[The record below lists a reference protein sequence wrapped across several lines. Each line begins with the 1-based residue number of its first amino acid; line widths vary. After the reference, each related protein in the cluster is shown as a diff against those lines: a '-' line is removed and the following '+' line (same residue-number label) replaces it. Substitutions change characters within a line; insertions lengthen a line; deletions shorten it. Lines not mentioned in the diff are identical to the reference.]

1 MLLGDLNAR
10 EADGG
15 NMKKIKFYVCPNC
28 GNVITSTTEAEI
40 CCCGRKLS
48 PLKPAPSDSAH
59 LLKVQTVENDFYLT
73 SPHEM
78 SKQHYLRFIAYV
90 CCDRV
95 LLVQLYPE
103 QSGEVRFPRMYGG
116 KLFCCCSRDGLWV
129 AARSDPV
136 LLGSELY
143 FLKSEKNCVFPK
155 NPVILNNRI
164 TLERAK
170 NMSVQTP
177 LILLQHVFKSY
188 HEGTENEVHA
198 LHDVSFRVQEG
209 EFVSIIGQ
217 SGSGKS
223 TLMNCIGC
231 LDLPTSGTYQFRG
244 IGMEHC
250 RDSFLSRVRNRE
262 IGFIF
267 QGFNLIA
274 GLTAE
279 ENVEMPLVYR
289 GLSGSERQ
297 KACP

>member
-1 MLLGDLNAR
+1 
-10 EADGG
+10 
-15 NMKKIKFYVCPNC
+15 
-28 GNVITSTTEAEI
+28 
-40 CCCGRKLS
+40 
-48 PLKPAPSDSAH
+48 
-59 LLKVQTVENDFYLT
+59 
-73 SPHEM
+73 
-78 SKQHYLRFIAYV
+78 
-90 CCDRV
+90 
-95 LLVQLYPE
+95 
-103 QSGEVRFPRMYGG
+103 
-116 KLFCCCSRDGLWV
+116 
-129 AARSDPV
+129 
-136 LLGSELY
+136 
-143 FLKSEKNCVFPK
+143 
-155 NPVILNNRI
+155 
-164 TLERAK
+164 
-170 NMSVQTP
+170 MSVQTP

-209 EFVSIIGQ
+209 EFVSIVGQ

-231 LDLPTSGTYQFRG
+231 LDLPTRGTYQFRG
-244 IGMEHC
+244 IGMERC

-297 KACP
+297 KRAREALCLVGLEQRMNHRPWQLSGGQQQRVAIARAIAAEPSLLLADEPTGNLDSRAGEEIVELLHRLHRDGKTILLITHDSRVACAAQRMVEICDGRIVNDHPIRDANAAL

>member
-1 MLLGDLNAR
+1 
-10 EADGG
+10 
-15 NMKKIKFYVCPNC
+15 
-28 GNVITSTTEAEI
+28 
-40 CCCGRKLS
+40 
-48 PLKPAPSDSAH
+48 
-59 LLKVQTVENDFYLT
+59 
-73 SPHEM
+73 
-78 SKQHYLRFIAYV
+78 
-90 CCDRV
+90 
-95 LLVQLYPE
+95 
-103 QSGEVRFPRMYGG
+103 
-116 KLFCCCSRDGLWV
+116 
-129 AARSDPV
+129 
-136 LLGSELY
+136 
-143 FLKSEKNCVFPK
+143 
-155 NPVILNNRI
+155 
-164 TLERAK
+164 
-170 NMSVQTP
+170 MSVQTP

-297 KACP
+297 KRAREALCLVGLERRMTHRPWQLSGGQQQRVAIARAIAAGPSLLLADEPTGNLDSLAGEEIVELLHRLHRDGKTILLITHDSRVACAAQRTVEIRDGRIVSDRPVSGAHIVL